1 MPSVLRRRLAGFFS
15 AASIALSNAR
25 LRPEGRK
32 VNKTQSGLEHQAKT
46 HSLLDPMRPHSL
58 VLPSEF

>member
-25 LRPEGRK
+25 LRPEGGK
-32 VNKTQSGLEHQAKT
+32 VNKTPIKIATPGKT
-46 HSLLDPMRPHSL
+46 HSLLDLMRPHSL